1 MVLYVLVRKHS
12 LIHKVILLKHLST
25 HMFWLPSVWVWFC
38 TELKLLH
45 TSVCHQWLVT
55 DTYHCSNAA
64 VYVMWAIYIIEHCR
78 GKTQTSTIM
87 RITMFCSGV
96 LLLCVATTAVA
107 QPSPVL
113 HFSLMV
119 SDDLSLNTTSVL
131 PAVEQEV
138 QSINSDISILPGYS
152 LQYNIHRLHEV
163 RSAVFRD
170 IILCTSCYIS
180 IHTQCNS
187 TDALR
192 QFLHAVKSGDHVM
205 LGMIG
210 CGCSAATDEVAKI
223 SSFWN
228 IPLVRNMK
236 MPTSNFSL
244 SSAKYT
250 WISSDLLC

>member
-1 MVLYVLVRKHS
+1 
-12 LIHKVILLKHLST
+12 
-25 HMFWLPSVWVWFC
+25 
-38 TELKLLH
+38 
-45 TSVCHQWLVT
+45 
-55 DTYHCSNAA
+55 
-64 VYVMWAIYIIEHCR
+64 
-78 GKTQTSTIM
+78 M
-87 RITMFCSGV
+87 RITVFCSGV

-119 SDDLSLNTTSVL
+119 SDGLSLNTTSVL

-138 QSINSDISILPGYS
+138 QSINSDISILPGYN

-163 RSAVFRD
+163 WSAVFREKH
-170 IILCTSCYIS
+170 ILCTSCYTS
-180 IHTQCNS
+180 IHIQCNS

-192 QFLHAVKSGDHVM
+192 QFLHEMKSADHVM
-205 LGMIG
+205 LGVIG

-228 IPLVRNMK
+228 IPLVRSMK

-244 SSAKYT
+244 RSAKYT
-250 WISSDLLC
+250 